1 MGRFISV
8 TGRVRRHKIIR
19 KKIEGTSDRP
29 RLSVYRSLNHLYAQ
43 VINDLEGK
51 TLVSVSTNSPAI
63 KETLKKG
70 GSKVPGAGN
79 VKGAAVLGAAVADLC
94 KKNGIT
100 KVVFDRSGYLYHG
113 RVKALA
119 DAARKGG
126 LQF

>member
-1 MGRFISV
+1 MKKWIKIKGRE
-8 TGRVRRHKIIR
+8 RRRKIIR
-19 KKIEGTSDRP
+19 KKIVGTIQRP
-29 RLSVYRSLNHLYAQ
+29 RLSVYRSLKNLYAQ
-43 VINDLEGK
+43 VVDDVEGK
-51 TLVSVSTNSPAI
+51 TIVSLSTMSPDV
-63 KETLKKG
+63 KG
-70 GSKVPGAGN
+70 KAAKDSGN
-79 VKGAAVLGAAVADLC
+79 VKGASLLGTALAENC